1 MEQNSK
7 NKTELK
13 AKQGRIV
20 KLQTFDLSYFHD
32 KDILN
37 FEDSGTQNHL
47 VFLSVY

>member
-20 KLQTFDLSYFHD
+20 KLQAFDLSYFHD